1 MNKFWVVALETYKKH
16 VKSASFIMMVLAPFL
31 LIAFSFGTGYLSSK
45 FADVNEIAIVS
56 EDKGMT
62 DSYIELA
69 KNDFDINKKI
79 TTESTAKKAL
89 EKEEIDGYLVISVK
103 NNQLTGQ
110 YTGVETLGST
120 NQQLLLGY
128 LNQMQ
133 LGLNSSSLGLTS
145 DQVTKLLSQASLS
158 ETQVKISDGKIEENK
173 DNRMALT
180 FVGFFVVLAM
190 YMIVLLYAS
199 ITAQEVAS
207 EKGTRIMEIILSSTT
222 AAKHFYGKIM
232 GIFLVILTQV
242 IIYLFSGIVAYFLA
256 KDMDTVKGFLETV
269 SMDELIK
276 GILGYN
282 LLYLLLGVLIYTIL
296 SAFTGSLV
304 SKSEDAAKAVTPVT
318 YLIMI
323 ASLPTM
329 MLGMSDPQN
338 ILIKIFSFVPFFSS
352 FAMPVRIAN
361 DSVTN
366 SEILIS
372 LSILVVAIVLLLR
385 MSARVYKSTVLI
397 YSDKSMMQVLKD
409 ALRVTKKA

>member
-56 EDKGMT
+56 EDKAVSQ
-62 DSYIELA
+62 SYSEMA
-69 KNDFDINKKI
+69 KKDFDINKDI
-79 TTESTAKKAL
+79 QTESQAKKAL
-89 EKEEIDGYLVISVK
+89 EKEEIDGYLLISVK
-103 NNQLTGQ
+103 DNQLNGQ
-110 YTGVETLGST
+110 YTGVETLGTT
-120 NQQLLLGY
+120 NEQLLLGY
-128 LNQMQ
+128 LNQIQ
-133 LGLNSSSLGLTS
+133 LSINSGSLGLTS
-145 DQVTKLLSQASLS
+145 EQVSKLLSQASLS
-158 ETQVKISDGKIEENK
+158 ETQVKVSNGTIEENK

-180 FVGFFVVLAM
+180 FVGFFIVLAM

-242 IIYLFSGIVAYFLA
+242 LIYLFSGIVAYFLA
-256 KDMDTVKGFLETV
+256 KDMDMVKGFLQTV
-269 SMDELIK
+269 SIEELIK

-338 ILIKIFSFVPFFSS
+338 ILIKIFSFIPFFSS
-352 FAMPVRIAN
+352 FAMPIRIAN

-372 LSILVVAIVLLLR
+372 LGILILAVILLLK
-385 MSARVYKSTVLI
+385 MSAKVYKSTVLI
-397 YSDKSMMQVLKD
+397 YSDKNMMQVFKD
-409 ALRVTKKA
+409 AVKVTKSR

>member
-45 FADVNEIAIVS
+45 FSDVNEIAIVS

-397 YSDKSMMQVLKD
+397 YSDKSMMQVFKD

>member
-16 VKSASFIMMVLAPFL
+16 VKSTSFIMMVLAPFL
-31 LIAFSFGTGYLSSK
+31 LIAFSFGTGYFSSK

-56 EDKGMT
+56 EDKAVSQ
-62 DSYIELA
+62 SYSEMA
-69 KNDFDINKKI
+69 KKDFDINKDI
-79 TTESTAKKAL
+79 QTESQAKKAL
-89 EKEEIDGYLVISVK
+89 EKEEIDGYLLISVK
-103 NNQLTGQ
+103 DNQLNGQ
-110 YTGVETLGST
+110 YTGVETLGTT
-120 NQQLLLGY
+120 NEQLLLGY
-128 LNQMQ
+128 LNQIQ
-133 LGLNSSSLGLTS
+133 LSINSGSLGLTS
-145 DQVTKLLSQASLS
+145 EQVSKLLSQASLS
-158 ETQVKISDGKIEENK
+158 ETQVKVSNGKIEENK

-180 FVGFFVVLAM
+180 FVGFFIVLAM

-242 IIYLFSGIVAYFLA
+242 LIYLFSGIVAYFLA
-256 KDMDTVKGFLETV
+256 KDMDMVKGFLKTV
-269 SMDELIK
+269 SIEELIR

-282 LLYLLLGVLIYTIL
+282 LMYLLLGVLIYTIL

-366 SEILIS
+366 SEILMS
-372 LSILVVAIVLLLR
+372 LGILILAVILLLK
-385 MSARVYKSTVLI
+385 MSAKVYKSTVLI
-397 YSDKSMMQVLKD
+397 YSDKSMMQVFKD
-409 ALRVTKKA
+409 AVKVSK

>member
-56 EDKGMT
+56 EDKAMT

-79 TTESTAKKAL
+79 TTESIAKKAL

-103 NNQLTGQ
+103 NNQLTGK
-110 YTGVETLGST
+110 YTGVETLGTT

-173 DNRMALT
+173 DNRMALM

-372 LSILVVAIVLLLR
+372 LGILVLAIVLLLR

-397 YSDKSMMQVLKD
+397 YSDKSMMQVFKD

>member
-242 IIYLFSGIVAYFLA
+242 IIYLFSGIVVYFLA

-397 YSDKSMMQVLKD
+397 YSDKSMMQVFKD

>member
-397 YSDKSMMQVLKD
+397 YSDKSMMQVFKD

>member
-56 EDKGMT
+56 EDKAMT

-79 TTESTAKKAL
+79 MTESTAKKAL

-397 YSDKSMMQVLKD
+397 YSDKSMMQVFKD

>member
-56 EDKGMT
+56 EDKAVSQ
-62 DSYIELA
+62 SYSEMA
-69 KNDFDINKKI
+69 KKDFDINKDI
-79 TTESTAKKAL
+79 QTESQAKKAL
-89 EKEEIDGYLVISVK
+89 EKEEIDGYLLISVK
-103 NNQLTGQ
+103 DNQLNGQ
-110 YTGVETLGST
+110 YTGVETLGTT
-120 NQQLLLGY
+120 NEQLLLGY
-128 LNQMQ
+128 LNQIQ
-133 LGLNSSSLGLTS
+133 LSINSGSLGLTS
-145 DQVTKLLSQASLS
+145 EQVSKLLSQASLS
-158 ETQVKISDGKIEENK
+158 ETQVKVSNGKIEENK

-180 FVGFFVVLAM
+180 FVGFFIVLAM

-242 IIYLFSGIVAYFLA
+242 LIYLFSGIVAYFLA
-256 KDMDTVKGFLETV
+256 KDMDMVKGFLKTV
-269 SMDELIK
+269 SIEELIR

-282 LLYLLLGVLIYTIL
+282 LMYLLLGVLIYTIL

-366 SEILIS
+366 SEILMS
-372 LSILVVAIVLLLR
+372 LGILILAVILLLK
-385 MSARVYKSTVLI
+385 MSAKVYKSTVLI
-397 YSDKSMMQVLKD
+397 YSDKSMMQVFKD
-409 ALRVTKKA
+409 AVKVSK

>member
-56 EDKGMT
+56 EDKAMT

-79 TTESTAKKAL
+79 MTESTAKKAL

-173 DNRMALT
+173 DNRMAMT

-397 YSDKSMMQVLKD
+397 YSDKSMMQVFKD

>member
-31 LIAFSFGTGYLSSK
+31 LIGFSLGMGYFGDK
-45 FADVNEIAIVS
+45 FSDVNEIAIVS
-56 EDKGMT
+56 DDKAISETYREM
-62 DSYIELA
+62 A
-69 KNDFDINKKI
+69 KDDFDINKKI
-79 TTESTAKKAL
+79 TTESEAKKAL
-89 EKEEIDGYLVISVK
+89 ENEEIDGYLSISVSE
-103 NNQLTGQ
+103 NQLKGQ
-110 YTGVETLGST
+110 YTGVETLGTT
-120 NQQLLLGY
+120 NQQMLLGF

-133 LGLNSSSLGLTS
+133 LGINSGSLGLTQE
-145 DQVTKLLSQASLS
+145 QVTTLLSQATLS
-158 ETQVKISDGKIEENK
+158 EKQVKVSDGQIKENK

-180 FVGFFVVLAM
+180 LVGFFIVLAM

-232 GIFLVILTQV
+232 GIFLVISTQV
-242 IIYLFSGIVAYFLA
+242 LIYLFSGVIAYVLA
-256 KDMDTVKGFLETV
+256 KDIDMVKGFLETV
-269 SMDELIK
+269 SIDELIK

-338 ILIKIFSFVPFFSS
+338 MLIKIFSFIPFFSS

-366 SEILIS
+366 TEILIS
-372 LSILVVAIVLLLR
+372 LGILLVGIILLLKL
-385 MSARVYKSTVLI
+385 SAKVYKSTVLI
-397 YSDKSMMQVLKD
+397 YSDKSMMQVFKD
-409 ALRVTKKA
+409 ALKVTKTR

>member
-56 EDKGMT
+56 EDKAMT

-79 TTESTAKKAL
+79 TTESIAKKAL

-103 NNQLTGQ
+103 NNQLTGK
-110 YTGVETLGST
+110 YTGVETLGTT

-372 LSILVVAIVLLLR
+372 LGILVVAIVLLLR

-397 YSDKSMMQVLKD
+397 YSDKSMMQVFKD